1 MNSTAP
7 RQTLVA
13 RMAEVR
19 FRQLYEQNGKDLLA
33 YALRRAQDPED
44 AADVVAE
51 TFLVAWRRGHEVP
64 IDGSA
69 RLWLFGVARR
79 VLSNQ
84 RRGERRR
91 AKLAE
96 RLRVDL
102 EAAFEDWPEP
112 EGEREVLRATL
123 ERLEPDDRELL
134 GLIAWEELTP
144 AQAAR
149 VLGISA
155 VAARSRLLRAR
166 RRLRTELGE
175 VEHFGERRDRGS
187 EDEKR

>member
-1 MNSTAP
+1 
-7 RQTLVA
+7 
-13 RMAEVR
+13 MAEVR
-19 FRQLYEQNGKDLLA
+19 FRRLYKENGKDLLA

-51 TFLVAWRRGHEVP
+51 TFLVAWRRGPEVP
-64 IDGSA
+64 HGAAA

-79 VLSNQ
+79 ILSNQ
-84 RRGERRR
+84 QRAERRR

-102 EAAFEDWPEP
+102 ATEFEHRLES
-112 EGEREVLRATL
+112 EGERDGLRATL
-123 ERLEPDDRELL
+123 ERLDPDDRELL
-134 GLIAWEELTP
+134 TLIAWEELTP

-166 RRLRTELGE
+166 RRFRAELAALESTGDK
-175 VEHFGERRDRGS
+175 RQSGS
-187 EDEKR
+187 EDEEG